1 VTAAPEH
8 VTIACADGV
17 ATITLTS
24 APANALSQ
32 ALLDE
37 LRDAVGS
44 PSVRGARVV
53 VLGSGLPRFFAAGAD
68 LKLMATL
75 DRGGFAAYL
84 AVVRDVFDDIAALPQ
99 PTIAALGGM
108 ALGGGL
114 ELALACTLRVASRDA
129 RLGLPEVRLGLLPGA
144 GGTQR
149 LPGLIGRSR
158 ALDLLLTG
166 RALGG
171 EEALHLGLVDR
182 LGADA
187 DAEAAALATQIAASS
202 AAATQAIVR
211 CVDAAP
217 GYNLRPGMRTE
228 LDELLEL
235 FASDD
240 GRAGIEAF
248 LARRPPADG

>member
-1 VTAAPEH
+1 VTA

-17 ATITLTS
+17 ATITLDS
-24 APANALSQ
+24 PPANALSQ
-32 ALLDE
+32 ALLAE

-44 PSVRGARVV
+44 PPVRGARVV
-53 VLGSGLPRFFAAGAD
+53 VIGSGLPRFFAAGAD

-75 DRGGFAAYL
+75 DRAGFAAYL
-84 AVVRDVFDDIAALPQ
+84 AVVRNVLDDIAALPQ
-99 PTIAALGGM
+99 PTIAALAGM

-114 ELALACTLRVASRDA
+114 ELALACTLRVATHEA

-149 LPGLIGRSR
+149 LPALIGRSR

-166 RALGG
+166 RAVDG
-171 EEALHLGLVDR
+171 EEALRLGLVDR
-182 LGADA
+182 LATDA
-187 DAEAAALATQIAASS
+187 DAEAALLARQIAASPT
-202 AAATQAIVR
+202 AATRAIVR
-211 CVDAAP
+211 CVGAAA
-217 GYNLRPGMRTE
+217 GGNLRPGMRTE

-248 LARRPPADG
+248 IARRAADAG

>member
-1 VTAAPEH
+1 VTA
-8 VTIACADGV
+8 VTIASADGV
-17 ATITLTS
+17 ATITLES
-24 APANALSQ
+24 PPANALSQ
-32 ALLDE
+32 ALLAE

-44 PSVRGARVV
+44 PPVHGARVV
-53 VLGSGLPRFFAAGAD
+53 VVASGLPRFFAAGAD

-75 DRGGFAAYL
+75 DRAGFAAYL
-84 AVVRDVFDDIAALPQ
+84 AEVRNVLDDIAALPQ

-114 ELALACTLRVASRDA
+114 ELALACTLRVASHDA

-149 LPGLIGRSR
+149 LPALIGRGP

-166 RALGG
+166 RAVDG
-171 EEALHLGLVDR
+171 EAALRLGLVDR
-182 LGADA
+182 LGTDA
-187 DAEAAALATQIAASS
+187 DAEAAALATQVAASPT
-202 AAATQAIVR
+202 AATQAIVR
-211 CVDAAP
+211 CVGAAA
-217 GYNLRPGMRTE
+217 GGNLRPGMRVE

-248 LARRPPADG
+248 IARRPPPAG

>member
-1 VTAAPEH
+1 VTA
-8 VTIACADGV
+8 VTIACAGGV
-17 ATITLTS
+17 ATITLES
-24 APANALSQ
+24 PPANALSQ
-32 ALLDE
+32 ALLAE

-44 PSVRGARVV
+44 PPVRGARVV
-53 VLGSGLPRFFAAGAD
+53 VIASGLPRFFAAGAD

-75 DRGGFAAYL
+75 DRAGFAAYL
-84 AVVRDVFDDIAALPQ
+84 TEVRNVLDDIAALPQ

-114 ELALACTLRVASRDA
+114 ELALGCTLRVASHDA

-149 LPGLIGRSR
+149 LPALIGRGP

-166 RALGG
+166 RAVDG
-171 EEALHLGLVDR
+171 EAALRLGLVDR
-182 LGADA
+182 LGTDA
-187 DAEAAALATQIAASS
+187 DAEAAALAAEIAASPT
-202 AAATQAIVR
+202 AATQAIVR
-211 CVDAAP
+211 CVGAAA
-217 GYNLRPGMRTE
+217 GGNLRPGMRVE

-248 LARRPPADG
+248 IARRPAPAG